1 MMSKKIL
8 VNLPTKD
15 LQRAK
20 RFYTALGY
28 SMNPDFT
35 DEDVACVVIS
45 DEIQVMVLV
54 EPLFSRYTQ
63 RDVADATKVTET
75 ILALA
80 VDSREEVDDLV
91 DKALAAGG
99 SPVDQP
105 ETHDMHSRSFCDP
118 DGHMWEIVWF
128 DPAGLQG

>member
-1 MMSKKIL
+1 MSTKIL

-15 LQRAK
+15 LARAK
-20 RFYTALGY
+20 SFYTALGY

-54 EPLFSRYTQ
+54 EPLFSRFTR

-75 ILALA
+75 ILALS
-80 VDSREEVDDLV
+80 VGSREEVDDLV

-105 ETHDMHSRSFCDP
+105 ETHDMHSRTFCDP
-118 DGHMWEIVWF
+118 DGHMWEVVWF

>member
-1 MMSKKIL
+1 MSKII

-15 LQRAK
+15 LEKAK
-20 RFYTALGY
+20 SFYSALGF

-35 DEDVACVVIS
+35 DEDVACVVIR
-45 DEIQVMVLV
+45 DEIQVMVMV
-54 EPLFSRYTQ
+54 ESLFSRYTQ

-75 ILALA
+75 ILALS
-80 VDSREEVDDLV
+80 VDSPEEVDDLV
-91 DKALAAGG
+91 NKALAAGG

-105 ETHDMHSRSFCDP
+105 DTHDMHSRTFCDP
-118 DGHMWEIVWF
+118 DGHMWEVVWF

>member
-1 MMSKKIL
+1 MTKIL

-15 LQRAK
+15 LAK
-20 RFYTALGY
+20 AKTFYTALGY
-28 SMNPDFT
+28 AMNPDFT
-35 DEDVACVVIS
+35 DDEVACVVIS

-54 EPLFSRYTQ
+54 EPLFSRYTK

-75 ILALA
+75 ILTLS
-80 VDSREEVDDLV
+80 VDSQEEVDDLV

-99 SPVDQP
+99 TAVEQP
-105 ETHDMHSRSFCDP
+105 EAHDMHSRTFYDP

-128 DPAGLQG
+128 DPAGFQS

>member
-1 MMSKKIL
+1 MPTKII

-15 LQRAK
+15 LEKAK
-20 RFYTALGY
+20 HFYTALGY

-35 DEDVACVVIS
+35 DDDVACVVIS

-63 RDVADATKVTET
+63 RDVADATKVIET
-75 ILALA
+75 ILALS

-105 ETHDMHSRSFCDP
+105 ETQDMHSRSFSDP
-118 DGHMWEIVWF
+118 DGHMWEIVWL
-128 DPAGLQG
+128 DPAGFQG

>member
-1 MMSKKIL
+1 MSTKIL

-15 LQRAK
+15 LARAK
-20 RFYTALGY
+20 SFYTALGY

-45 DEIQVMVLV
+45 DEIQLMVLV
-54 EPLFSRYTQ
+54 EPLFSRFTR

-75 ILALA
+75 ILALS
-80 VDSREEVDDLV
+80 VGSREEVDDLV

-105 ETHDMHSRSFCDP
+105 ETHDMHSRTFCDP
-118 DGHMWEIVWF
+118 DGHMWEVVWF

>member
-1 MMSKKIL
+1 MSTKII

-15 LQRAK
+15 LEKAK
-20 RFYTALGY
+20 SFYTALGY

-35 DEDVACVVIS
+35 DDDVACVVIS
-45 DEIQVMVLV
+45 DAIQVMVLV
-54 EPLFSRYTQ
+54 EPLFGRYTP

-75 ILALA
+75 ILALS

-99 SPVDQP
+99 SRVDQP
-105 ETHDMHSRSFCDP
+105 EAHDMHSRTFCDP
-118 DGHMWEIVWF
+118 DGHLWEVVWF
-128 DPAGLQG
+128 DPAGFQG

>member
-1 MMSKKIL
+1 MSKKIF

-15 LQRAK
+15 LEKAK
-20 RFYTALGY
+20 SFYTALGY

-54 EPLFSRYTQ
+54 EPLFSRFTR
-63 RDVADATKVTET
+63 RDIADATKVTET
-75 ILALA
+75 ILALS

-105 ETHDMHSRSFCDP
+105 ETHDMYSRTFCDP
-118 DGHMWEIVWF
+118 DGHMWEVVWF